1 MCDMYLR
8 GPSGVITSPNY
19 PVQYDNNAYCVWVIT
34 ALNPAKVGLRE
45 IRLNCCVCAPV
56 IKLTFEEFDLE
67 RGYDTLTV
75 GDGGQVGDQK
85 TVLYVLTGTTV
96 PDLIVSTNHQMWLL
110 FQTDS
115 VRNLLGFKATYEE
128 IDQGSCGDPGIP
140 AYGKREGSTFRHGDT
155 LKFECQPAFELK
167 GQKTITCQKS
177 SQWSAQKPVCVCKS
191 VRRPL

>member
-1 MCDMYLR
+1 MCDTYLR

-34 ALNPAKVGLRE
+34 ALNPAKV
-45 IRLNCCVCAPV
+45 

-75 GDGGQVGDQK
+75 GDGGQAGDQK

-115 VRNLLGFKATYEE
+115 VRNLLGFKATYEGNLSSVLGVCLPQKK
-128 IDQGSCGDPGIP
+128 QGCGLVWI
-140 AYGKREGSTFRHGDT
+140 
-155 LKFECQPAFELK
+155 L
-167 GQKTITCQKS
+167 S
-177 SQWSAQKPVCVCKS
+177 SQDM
-191 VRRPL
+191 